1 MTCLSEKE
9 AIDYLLHE
17 LPAANGFL
25 LSHASDTEEADGLED
40 YSHLDDSQDEE
51 QLSLLWHQPPARGRP
66 SLQRL
71 EPERHKQRPDLSEE
85 DPTIP
90 FIGLNALE
98 IAATANAKKFLSQR
112 VVQKIVDNIWS
123 GHIVF
128 WECLSVNSKKKAQVY
143 NQR

>member
-1 MTCLSEKE
+1 MTHLSEKE

-17 LPAANGFL
+17 FPAVNGL
-25 LSHASDTEEADGLED
+25 LSHTSDTEEAERLDG
-40 YSHLDDSQDEE
+40 YSHPDDSQEEE
-51 QLSLLWHQPPARGRP
+51 QLSLLWHPSSARGRA

-71 EPERHKQRPDLSEE
+71 ESERRKQRPDLLEE

-98 IAATANAKKFLSQR
+98 IAAIANAKKFLSQR

-128 WECLSVNSKKKAQVY
+128 WESLSVSSKKKAQVY